1 MIAKIGRSGNLYG
14 ALAYNQLK
22 VENENGKILFAN
34 KIIETP
40 TGAYTVAQLAQSFA
54 PYLIANRN
62 TEKHTLHISLNPD
75 PKDKV
80 SDDRF
85 RQMAEEYMREMG
97 YGEQPFVVFKHTDID
112 RSHIHIVSVC
122 VDEQGKKISDKFEKM
137 RSMNVCREL
146 ERQHGLIPATDK
158 EHKQNDKI
166 FRPVDY
172 RAGDVKSQ
180 IASVVRHLPNYY
192 KFQTLGEYNALLS
205 LFNVTTEKVE
215 GELQGKMRQ
224 GLLYIPLNEKGER
237 AGHPFKA
244 SLFGKNAGLPALELH
259 FAKCKEDLKD
269 HPSKQ
274 TLKAVIS
281 IALKSTN
288 DEQAFKKQL
297 SEQGINVVVRRN
309 DTGRIYGITFIDHN
323 SKAVW
328 NGSRLAKELSAN
340 TFNDYWNNNIKPE
353 IKEPVVQLPKTSTS
367 NDADLPAE
375 EPHHLFDFLN
385 TTEKHE
391 DGLIEAFGGLLPEA
405 QGDDYEEQDF
415 ANKMKKKKKEDC
427 KRSDFG
433 IKNLFLKRFIEL
445 SLYNSERI

>member
-1 MIAKIGRSGNLYG
+1 MIAKIGRSSNLYG
-14 ALAYNQLK
+14 ALAYNNLK
-22 VENENGKILFAN
+22 VEKENGQILFAN

-40 TGAYTVAQLAQSFA
+40 SGHYSVAQLSQSFT

-75 PKDKV
+75 PKDNV
-80 SDDRF
+80 SDEKF
-85 RQMAEEYMREMG
+85 RELAEQYMREMG

-112 RSHIHIVSVC
+112 RTHIHIVSVC
-122 VDEQGKKISDKFEKM
+122 VNEEGKKISDKFEKM

-146 ERQHGLIPATDK
+146 ERQHGLVSATDK

-166 FRPVDY
+166 FSPVNY
-172 RAGDVKSQ
+172 QKGDVKSQ

-192 KFQTLGEYNALLS
+192 QYQTLGEYNALLS
-205 LFNVTTEKVE
+205 LFNITTEKVE
-215 GELQGKMRQ
+215 DELQGKSQQ

-244 SLFGKNAGLPALELH
+244 SLFGKSAGLPTLELH
-259 FAKCKEDLKD
+259 FAKCKEALKD
-269 HPSKQ
+269 HPTKP
-274 TLKAVIS
+274 TIKAAIT
-281 IALKSTN
+281 IALKTTS

-297 SEQGINVVVRRN
+297 TEQGINVVVRRN

-328 NGSRLAKELSAN
+328 NGSRLGTELSAN
-340 TFNDYWNNNIKPE
+340 TFNDYWNNNIKPD
-353 IKEPVVQLPKTSTS
+353 IKEPVELQTKISRP
-367 NDADLPAE
+367 NDADRPAE

-385 TTEKHE
+385 TSEKHE
-391 DGLIEAFGGLLPEA
+391 DGLIEALGGLLPEA

-415 ANKMKKKKKEDC
+415 ANKMKKKKK
-427 KRSDFG
+427 KR
-433 IKNLFLKRFIEL
+433 I
-445 SLYNSERI
+445 

>member
-1 MIAKIGRSGNLYG
+1 MIAKIGRSSNLYG
-14 ALAYNQLK
+14 ALAYNNLK
-22 VENENGKILFAN
+22 VEKENGQILFAN

-40 TGAYTVAQLAQSFA
+40 SGHYSVAQLSQSFT

-75 PKDKV
+75 PKDNV
-80 SDDRF
+80 SDEKF
-85 RQMAEEYMREMG
+85 RELAEQYMREMG

-112 RSHIHIVSVC
+112 RTHIHIVSVC
-122 VDEQGKKISDKFEKM
+122 VNEEGKKISDKFEKM

-146 ERQHGLIPATDK
+146 ERQHGLVSATDK

-166 FRPVDY
+166 FSPVNY
-172 RAGDVKSQ
+172 QKGDVKSQ

-192 KFQTLGEYNALLS
+192 QYQTLGEYNALLS
-205 LFNVTTEKVE
+205 LFNITTEKVE
-215 GELQGKMRQ
+215 DELQGKSQQ

-244 SLFGKNAGLPALELH
+244 SLFGKSAGLPTLELH
-259 FAKCKEDLKD
+259 FAKCKEALQD
-269 HPSKQ
+269 HPTKP
-274 TLKAVIS
+274 TIKAAIT
-281 IALKSTN
+281 IALKTTS

-297 SEQGINVVVRRN
+297 TEQGINVVVRRN

-328 NGSRLAKELSAN
+328 NGSRLGTELSAN
-340 TFNDYWNNNIKPE
+340 TFNDYWNNNIKPD
-353 IKEPVVQLPKTSTS
+353 IKEPVELQSKISRP

-385 TTEKHE
+385 TSEKHE

-415 ANKMKKKKKEDC
+415 ANKMKKKK
-427 KRSDFG
+427 RR
-433 IKNLFLKRFIEL
+433 L
-445 SLYNSERI
+445 

>member
-1 MIAKIGRSGNLYG
+1 MIAKIGRSVNLYG

-22 VENENGKILFAN
+22 VENENGQILFAN
-34 KIIETP
+34 KMIETAN
-40 TGAYTVAQLAQSFA
+40 GHYSVAQLAQSFA

-80 SDDRF
+80 NDDKYRE
-85 RQMAEEYMREMG
+85 MAEEYMREMG

-122 VDEQGKKISDKFEKM
+122 VDEEGKKISDKFEKM
-137 RSMNVCREL
+137 RSMNLCREL
-146 ERQHGLIPATDK
+146 ERKHGLIPATDK
-158 EHKQNDKI
+158 EHSKNDKI
-166 FRPVDY
+166 FSPVNY
-172 RAGDVKSQ
+172 KMGDVKSQ
-180 IASVVRHLPNYY
+180 IASVIRHLPNYY
-192 KFQTLGEYNALLS
+192 QYQTLGEYNALLS
-205 LFNVTTEKVE
+205 LFNITTEKIE
-215 GELQGKMRQ
+215 GELQEKMQ
-224 GLLYIPLNEKGER
+224 KGLLYIPLNEKGER

-244 SLFGKNAGLPALELH
+244 SLFGKSAGLTSVELH
-259 FAKCKEDLKD
+259 FEKSKTDLKN
-269 HPSKQ
+269 HPSQK
-274 TLKAVIS
+274 TLQSAVT

-297 SEQGINVVVRRN
+297 TEQGINVVVRRN

-328 NGSRLAKELSAN
+328 NGSRLDKELSAN
-340 TFNDYWNNNIKPE
+340 TFNDYWNNNIKPKIE
-353 IKEPVVQLPKTSTS
+353 EPVVQQPKISTS

-391 DGLIEAFGGLLPEA
+391 DGLIEALGGLLPET
-405 QGDDYEEQDF
+405 QSEDYEEQDF
-415 ANKMKKKKKEDC
+415 ANRMKKKRNR
-427 KRSDFG
+427 KRG
-433 IKNLFLKRFIEL
+433 QK
-445 SLYNSERI
+445 

>member
-158 EHKQNDKI
+158 EHKKNDKI

-274 TLKAVIS
+274 TLKAAIS

-415 ANKMKKKKKEDC
+415 ANKMKKKKK
-427 KRSDFG
+427 RR
-433 IKNLFLKRFIEL
+433 L
-445 SLYNSERI
+445 

>member
-14 ALAYNQLK
+14 ALAYNNLK
-22 VENENGKILFAN
+22 VAKENGQILFTN
-34 KIIETP
+34 KIFETAN
-40 TGAYTVAQLAQSFA
+40 GQYSVAQLAQSFA

-85 RQMAEEYMREMG
+85 REMAEQYMREMG
-97 YGEQPFVVFKHTDID
+97 YGQQPFVVFKHTDID

-122 VDEQGKKISDKFEKM
+122 VDEQGKKISDKFEKI

-146 ERQHGLIPATDK
+146 ERKHRLIPATDK
-158 EHKQNDKI
+158 ERNQNDKV
-166 FRPVDY
+166 FSPVDY

-274 TLKAVIS
+274 TLKAAIS

-415 ANKMKKKKKEDC
+415 ANKMKKKKK
-427 KRSDFG
+427 RR
-433 IKNLFLKRFIEL
+433 L
-445 SLYNSERI
+445 

>member
-22 VENENGKILFAN
+22 VENENGQILFAN
-34 KIIETP
+34 KMIETAS
-40 TGAYTVAQLAQSFA
+40 GHYSVAQLAQSFA

-75 PKDKV
+75 PNDKV
-80 SDDRF
+80 SDDKF
-85 RQMAEEYMREMG
+85 REMAEQYMREMG

-158 EHKQNDKI
+158 ERNQTDKI
-166 FRPVDY
+166 FRPIGY

-192 KFQTLGEYNALLS
+192 QYQTLGEYNALLS
-205 LFNVTTEKVE
+205 LFNITTEKVE
-215 GELQGKMRQ
+215 GELQGKMQQ

-244 SLFGKNAGLPALELH
+244 SLFGKSAGLPALELH
-259 FAKCKEDLKD
+259 FAKCKTALKD
-269 HPSKQ
+269 SPTKQ
-274 TLKAVIS
+274 TLKSAVT
-281 IALKSTN
+281 IALKTTSA
-288 DEQAFKKQL
+288 EQAFKKQL
-297 SEQGINVVVRRN
+297 AEQGINVVVRRN

-323 SKAVW
+323 SKTVW
-328 NGSRLAKELSAN
+328 NGSRLEKELSAN
-340 TFNDYWNNNIKPE
+340 TFNDYWNNNIKPD
-353 IKEPVVQLPKTSTS
+353 IKEPAVLEPKLSTS

-375 EPHHLFDFLN
+375 EPHHLFDFLAID
-385 TTEKHE
+385 KHE
-391 DGLIEAFGGLLPEA
+391 DGLIEALGGLLSET

-415 ANKMKKKKKEDC
+415 ANKMKKKR
-427 KRSDFG
+427 KRQRG
-433 IKNLFLKRFIEL
+433 QK
-445 SLYNSERI
+445 

>member
-1 MIAKIGRSGNLYG
+1 MIAKIGRSSNLYG
-14 ALAYNQLK
+14 ALAYNNLK
-22 VENENGKILFAN
+22 VEKENGQILFAN

-40 TGAYTVAQLAQSFA
+40 SGHYSVAQLSQSFT

-75 PKDKV
+75 PKDNV
-80 SDDRF
+80 SDEEF
-85 RQMAEEYMREMG
+85 RELAEQYMREMG

-112 RSHIHIVSVC
+112 RTHIHIVSVC
-122 VDEQGKKISDKFEKM
+122 VNEEGKKISDKFEKM

-146 ERQHGLIPATDK
+146 ERQHGLVSATDK

-166 FRPVDY
+166 FSPVNY
-172 RAGDVKSQ
+172 QKGDVKSQ

-192 KFQTLGEYNALLS
+192 QYQTLGEYNALLS
-205 LFNVTTEKVE
+205 LFHITTEKVE
-215 GELQGKMRQ
+215 DELQGKSQQ

-244 SLFGKNAGLPALELH
+244 SLFGKSAGLPTLELH
-259 FAKCKEDLKD
+259 FAKCKEALKD
-269 HPSKQ
+269 HPTKP
-274 TLKAVIS
+274 TIKAAIT
-281 IALKSTN
+281 IALKTTS

-297 SEQGINVVVRRN
+297 TEQGINVVVRRN

-328 NGSRLAKELSAN
+328 NGSRLGTELSAN
-340 TFNDYWNNNIKPE
+340 TFNDYWNNNIKPD
-353 IKEPVVQLPKTSTS
+353 IKEPAILQPKLSTS

-415 ANKMKKKKKEDC
+415 ANKMKKKKK
-427 KRSDFG
+427 RR
-433 IKNLFLKRFIEL
+433 L
-445 SLYNSERI
+445 